1 MAARHSKQLQACLLQ
16 PNSFRHRHGAQI
28 RPEGFMIRH
37 SDHNMYH
44 VQPRLL
50 TRGRQQQSGVKNML
64 RFFVLLTFVF
74 RFGEASHPGPPCSG
88 FVLGLLNPTG
98 LLHKSDLI
106 NQLPQGSQGTTWL
119 VSEIGNTPN
128 PACLNSSSGPS
139 SFPRALISCCMV
151 IQCHPNSSTS
161 LYMLCGAKKRG
172 LGFSPVHL
180 AERLC
185 TYGHPISLRKIDA
198 M

>member
-1 MAARHSKQLQACLLQ
+1 
-16 PNSFRHRHGAQI
+16 
-28 RPEGFMIRH
+28 MIRH
-37 SDHNMYH
+37 SYHNMYL

-185 TYGHPISLRKIDA
+185 IHGLPILLRKIDA